1 MRSVTIILFWLK
13 LNALNRVIDGEFE
26 LDSKMVKL
34 FIFAKMKNSKELI
47 FANENNKQKKN

>member
-1 MRSVTIILFWLK
+1 LVITIILFWLK

-26 LDSKMVKL
+26 LDTKMVKL

-47 FANENNKQKKN
+47 FVNENNKPKKN